1 MEIKKVGVV
10 GCGFMGSGIAQVS
23 AQAGYNVVVTD
34 VSEAALQKGLSSID
48 RFLVRAVEKGKTTQ
62 QDKDATMSRIKGTT
76 DINDLTDCDLAIEA
90 IPEDLELKK
99 KVFAE
104 LDRICPEQAIMASN
118 TSCLPVIELAVVT
131 SRPDK
136 VLGMH
141 FMSPVAVDRLL
152 ELVPTISTSDDTL
165 TAATR
170 FGQSL
175 GKEIIIA
182 KDTPGFIFNR
192 LLIPWQLNA
201 IRMFEE
207 GIATVEAI
215 DKSMTIGLDYPI
227 GPLALADVI
236 GNDVIYMVAKA
247 MYEETTDHQFA
258 PPILLKRMVT
268 AGLLGR
274 KTGKGFYDYT
284 QPEQTAKRK

>member
-48 RFLVRAVEKGKTTQ
+48 RFIGRAVEKGKTTQ

-76 DINDLTDCDLAIEA
+76 DINDLTDCDLAIEVV
-90 IPEDLELKK
+90 PEDLDLKK
-99 KVFAE
+99 KVFSE
-104 LDRICPEQAIMASN
+104 IDRVCPERTILASN
-118 TSCLPVIELAVVT
+118 TSCLPVIELAIVT
-131 SRPDK
+131 GRPDK

-141 FMSPVAVDRLL
+141 FMSPVPVDRLL
-152 ELVPTISTSDDTL
+152 EIVQTINTSDDTL
-165 TAATR
+165 ATGVG
-170 FGQSL
+170 FGKSL

-192 LLIPWQLNA
+192 LLVPWQLNA
-201 IRMFEE
+201 VRMLEE
-207 GIATVEAI
+207 GLASADDI
-215 DKSMTIGLDYPI
+215 DKSMTIGLNYPI
-227 GPLALADVI
+227 GPLALADVN
-236 GNDVIYMVAKA
+236 GVDVVYMVAKA
-247 MYEETTDHQFA
+247 MYEETKDHQCA
-258 PPILLKRMVT
+258 PPTLLKRMVA
-268 AGLLGR
+268 AGWLGR

-284 QPEQTAKRK
+284 QH